1 MKTRVQRL
9 KPFVASVVVCA
20 LFAPHLSDAQTT
32 VAIRGFTQD
41 AAIAER
47 AAEKIATSEPSEA
60 AATRHEAALASYVHR
75 MGSPG
80 DYRTAAYAR
89 DAFTRAG
96 WDAKLVV
103 YDVPLAIPYEQSL
116 TVLPVAGQRG
126 ATPQSIDLYEATIPS
141 DPFSRDH
148 AAIGIPYSGY
158 SNDGDVTGPLVYANY
173 ATAADFD
180 DLAKA
185 NVDVRGAIVIARA
198 GKGSL
203 TGKAFESAKHGAK
216 ATLVFRDP
224 MDDGYFKGDVYPK
237 GPWRPTSAAVRNTMT
252 FTNNPGD
259 PTAIGIPVP
268 GAPHKPFSA
277 IVLPAI
283 PESPITAAVAEQ
295 LLARMG
301 GTSVPSSWHPGFG
314 RAIRYGGDVRAHF
327 VLRSKRS
334 IGPMWDVIATLKGS
348 DPSQTVVAGGH
359 RDAWTYGAVDP
370 ISGTVDLIQMAEAL
384 GKAKRAGWTPKRTIV
399 IGSWDGEELNLFG
412 SAIWVDQHDAELRAN
427 CVAYLNTDEVAF
439 GPTFGAAATPDLAGL
454 MHDAALDATAPDGT
468 SLDAYWKKS
477 DPQQTVGDIGSGSDH
492 EAFVFREGLPGA
504 QASFYGPFGTYHSAY
519 DDVASLA
526 IYDPG
531 MHRAAAIA
539 RYDTL
544 VVMRLAD
551 AAIPDVRESGI
562 AARFSARLA
571 EFAKVDT
578 TPRRAAVVAA
588 LTPAIARFTKRGA
601 ALDADVDAAVASGDT
616 ARIARAY
623 AAIRATNAAFMVP
636 EGIDAHGWARSLL
649 SGANTLPTLDDT
661 LDDKTGDAARD
672 ALLAAFERTE
682 PYFERPFVEGPPHR

>member
-1 MKTRVQRL
+1 L
-9 KPFVASVVVCA
+9 
-20 LFAPHLSDAQTT
+20 LFPCLSNAQTT
-32 VAIRGFTQD
+32 VAIRGFAPD
-41 AAIAER
+41 AAVAER

-80 DYRTAAYAR
+80 DYRTAAYTR
-89 DAFTRAG
+89 DALARAG
-96 WDAKLVV
+96 WDARLVV
-103 YDVPLAIPYEQSL
+103 YDVPLAIPYRQSL
-116 TVLPVAGQRG
+116 TILGHTAQTV
-126 ATPQSIDLYEATIPS
+126 DLYEATIPS
-141 DPFSRDH
+141 DSFSRDH

-180 DLAKA
+180 DLAKQ

-203 TGKAFESAKHGAK
+203 TGKAFESAKRGAK

-277 IVLPAI
+277 ILLPAV

-295 LLARMG
+295 LLSRMG
-301 GTSVPSSWHPGFG
+301 GASVPSAWHPGFA
-314 RAIRYGGDVRAHF
+314 RAVYYGGDVRARF

-334 IGPMWDVIATLKGS
+334 FGPIWDVIATLQGT
-348 DPSQTVVAGGH
+348 DPHQTVVVGGH

-427 CVAYLNTDEVAF
+427 CAAYLNTDEVAF
-439 GPTFGAAATPDLAGL
+439 GPSFGASSTPDLAGL
-454 MHDAALDATAPDGT
+454 MHDAALDAIAPDGT

-539 RYDTL
+539 RYDSIVL
-544 VVMRLAD
+544 MRLAD

-571 EFAKVDT
+571 EFAKVDS
-578 TPRRAAVVAA
+578 TPKRAAVVSA
-588 LTPAIARFTKRGA
+588 LTPAVAEFTKRAA
-601 ALDADVDAAVASGDT
+601 ALDAEVDAAVLAGDPTRLAS
-616 ARIARAY
+616 AY
-623 AAIRATNAAFMVP
+623 AAVRGTNADFMVP
-636 EGIDAHGWARSLL
+636 SGIDAHGWARSLL
-649 SGANTLPTLDDT
+649 SGASTLPTLDDT
-661 LDDKTGDAARD
+661 LDDTSGATALE
-672 ALLAAFERTE
+672 ALLAALGGTPGYARM
-682 PYFERPFVEGPPHR
+682 PFVETPVAFPKR

>member
-1 MKTRVQRL
+1 VTHLRRI
-9 KPFVASVVVCA
+9 AA
-20 LFAPHLSDAQTT
+20 LLAAAIAFLSLSAGSPAIDAPG
-32 VAIRGFTQD
+32 IRGFASAD
-41 AAIAER
+41 VEAER
-47 AAEKIATSEPSEA
+47 AAERVAMSEPNEG
-60 AATRHEAALASYVHR
+60 AATRHEAGLASYVHR

-80 DYRTAAYAR
+80 DYRTAVYVR
-89 DAFTRAG
+89 DALARVG
-96 WDAKLVV
+96 WDAKLVTYV
-103 YDVPLAIPYEQSL
+103 VPIAIPYEQSL
-116 TVLPVAGQRG
+116 TVLRSSGK
-126 ATPQSIDLYEATIPS
+126 PQTIDLDEATIPS

-158 SNDGDVTGPLVYANY
+158 SKDGDVVGPLVYANY
-173 ATAADFD
+173 ATAVDFD

-185 NVDVRGAIVIARA
+185 NVDVCGAIIIARA

-203 TGKAFESAKHGAK
+203 TGKAFESAKRGAK

-277 IVLPAI
+277 ILLPAV
-283 PESPITAAVAEQ
+283 PEAPITAAVAEQ

-301 GTSVPSSWHPGFG
+301 GASVPAPWHPGFG
-314 RAIRYGGDVRAHF
+314 RAIHHGGDVRAHF
-327 VLRSKRS
+327 VLRSKRRF
-334 IGPMWDVIATLKGS
+334 GPIWDVIATLAGT
-348 DPSQTVVAGGH
+348 DPHQTVVAGGH

-384 GKAKRAGWTPKRTIV
+384 SKAKRAGWVPKRTIV

-412 SAIWVDQHDAELRAN
+412 SAIWTDQHDAELRAN
-427 CVAYLNTDEVAF
+427 CAAYLNTDEVAF
-439 GPTFGAAATPDLAGL
+439 GPTFGAASTPDLAGL
-454 MHDAALDATAPDGT
+454 MHDAAFDVTAPDGT
-468 SLDAYWKKS
+468 MLDAYWKKT
-477 DPQQTVGDIGSGSDH
+477 DPEQTVGDIGSGSDH
-492 EAFVFREGLPGA
+492 EPFVFREGIPGA

-519 DDVASLA
+519 DDVTSLA

-544 VVMRLAD
+544 VVMRLSD

-562 AARFSARLA
+562 AAALSARLA
-571 EFAKVDT
+571 DFAKKDAS
-578 TPRRAAVVAA
+578 PRRAAVVAA
-588 LTPAIARFTKRGA
+588 LTPAIDLFAQRAVT
-601 ALDADVDAAVASGDT
+601 LDGEVDAAVASGDP
-616 ARIARAY
+616 ARISRAY
-623 AAIRATNAAFMVP
+623 AAVRARNAPFFVP
-636 EGIDAHGWARSLL
+636 DGIDAHGWARSLL
-649 SGANTLPTLDDT
+649 SGPTTLPTLDDT
-661 LDDKTGDAARD
+661 LDGKTGDAA
-672 ALLAAFERTE
+672 LAAIAAAFDRANAL
-682 PYFERPFVEGPPHR
+682 

>member
-1 MKTRVQRL
+1 MRMKMKRVAAVGSL
-9 KPFVASVVVCA
+9 CA
-20 LFAPHLSDAQTT
+20 LLFPTLSSAQTT
-32 VAIRGFTQD
+32 AAIRGFTPD
-41 AAIAER
+41 AAVAER

-60 AATRHEAALASYVHR
+60 AATRHETALASYVHR

-80 DYRTAAYAR
+80 DYRTAVYTL
-89 DAFTRAG
+89 DALARAG

-116 TVLPVAGQRG
+116 TIV
-126 ATPQSIDLYEATIPS
+126 TPSANGGTAPKPIDLYEATIPS
-141 DPFSRDH
+141 DPYSRNH

-180 DLAKA
+180 DLAKQ
-185 NVDVRGAIVIARA
+185 NVDVRGAIVVARA

-203 TGKAFESAKHGAK
+203 TGKAFESAKRGAK

-224 MDDGYFKGDVYPK
+224 MDDGYFKGDVYPE

-277 IVLPAI
+277 ILLPSV
-283 PESPITAAVAEQ
+283 PESPITAAAAEQ

-301 GTSVPSSWHPGFG
+301 GASVPFAWHPGFA
-314 RAIRYGGDVRAHF
+314 RAIHYGGDVRAHF

-334 IGPMWDVIATLKGS
+334 FGPIWDVIATLKGT
-348 DPSQTVVAGGH
+348 DPNQTVVAGGH

-384 GKAKRAGWTPKRTIV
+384 GKAKRAGWMPRRTIV

-427 CVAYLNTDEVAF
+427 CAAYLNTDEVAF
-439 GPTFGAAATPDLAGL
+439 GPVFGAASTPDLAGL
-454 MHDAALDATAPDGT
+454 MHDAAADATAPDGT
-468 SLDAYWKKS
+468 PLDAYWKKS
-477 DPQQTVGDIGSGSDH
+477 DADQTVGDIGSGSDH

-539 RYDTL
+539 RYDSI

-562 AARFSARLA
+562 AKALSARLA
-571 EFAKVDT
+571 DFAKVDPS
-578 TPRRAAVVAA
+578 PRRAAVVAA
-588 LTPAIARFTKRGA
+588 LTPAIAFFAKRA
-601 ALDADVDAAVASGDT
+601 PNIDAEVDAAVAQGDPGRL
-616 ARIARAY
+616 ASAYGFVRAVDS
-623 AAIRATNAAFMVP
+623 AFMVP
-636 EGIDAHGWARSLL
+636 SGIDTHGWARSLL
-649 SGANTLPTLDDT
+649 LGPGTLPTLDDT
-661 LDDKTGDAARD
+661 LDEKTGDAARD
-672 ALLAAFERTE
+672 ALLAAFARANAL
-682 PYFERPFVEGPPHR
+682 